1 MATEAASGINGIY
14 KHAGF
19 GERPT
24 VTSLRDVSAAEFI
37 KAYAAHLKKSNRM
50 VLPEWVD
57 YVKTAAGRELPPLD
71 PDWYYVRAASV
82 ARKIYLNHGLGVGAL
97 AHWYGKAA
105 AKGNKPQHHVKAS
118 RKVIRHILNQVRAE
132 VAVFPKAHA
141 DFCAEVALVH
151 ALSRSVH
158 CLILYPTCFAL
169 SLQLE
174 ETGIVEKLD
183 NGGRAVSREG
193 QKDLDTIARSAT
205 LTQ

>member
-1 MATEAASGINGIY
+1 MATDAASGINGIY

-118 RKVIRHILNQVRAE
+118 RKVIRHILNQ
-132 VAVFPKAHA
+132 
-141 DFCAEVALVH
+141 
-151 ALSRSVH
+151 
-158 CLILYPTCFAL
+158 
-169 SLQLE
+169 LE